1 MHLLTDGRGAVLSD
15 IKVALN
21 CFAFPDRILLIKYE
35 FINYLLTKILFVVI
49 FGLFLS
55 IFQAIFDSILFPV
68 QLTVFVLCHQLIL
81 LSFADISTV
90 GCFIEQKPIISM
102 QRCEVSL
109 YWFTEGLLLFIH
121 NVCTQ

>member
-21 CFAFPDRILLIKYE
+21 CFAFRDRILLIKYE

-55 IFQAIFDSILFPV
+55 IFQAV
-68 QLTVFVLCHQLIL
+68 
-81 LSFADISTV
+81 
-90 GCFIEQKPIISM
+90 M
-102 QRCEVSL
+102 M
-109 YWFTEGLLLFIH
+109 
-121 NVCTQ
+121 

>member
-1 MHLLTDGRGAVLSD
+1 MAVLSD

-55 IFQAIFDSILFPV
+55 IFQAV
-68 QLTVFVLCHQLIL
+68 
-81 LSFADISTV
+81 
-90 GCFIEQKPIISM
+90 M
-102 QRCEVSL
+102 M
-109 YWFTEGLLLFIH
+109 
-121 NVCTQ
+121 